1 MRPVRM
7 TTDVGAL
14 LREMVA
20 MYTQDIIELERKNIK
35 LENKINRMKSGS
47 KKAFGNLK
55 SEKKDVER
63 KLKDAHDNI
72 RKIEADNTSLK
83 IGIAHRDEIINY
95 IFENTEDRDIKEY
108 LQKTGIPNDF

>member
-7 TTDVGAL
+7 TTETGAL

-47 KKAFGNLK
+47 KVFYRKMEK
-55 SEKKDVER
+55 EKKHLLEE
-63 KLKDAHDNI
+63 KNELKKEND
-72 RKIEADNTSLK
+72 SLK
-83 IGIAHRDEIINY
+83 LGMMHRDEIINY
-95 IFENTEDRDIKEY
+95 IFENTEDKNIKEY
-108 LQKTGIPNDF
+108 LQKAGIPNDF